1 MRSIAHKAAHGIR
14 IGAAAVMDLGTRA
27 FFHGFAVVFLWLVM
41 VHKLWFTSRLSS
53 FDEWLFSDCWG
64 FSHRPW
70 MDPPS
75 WLVIAVVAIVVHLGW
90 LLLGS
95 HFDGRRRG
103 PDLLLAGMACAFTA
117 YAGLIQLGASLSNA
131 RRMDPPFH
139 YAILDAMRWIG
150 FWGASAAILV
160 SALRAIGMDRK
171 ILRKVSVF
179 FAVGIV
185 LSSVPLSRAGKTL
198 GEWRDWQDARVIGT
212 ALALDGFVKAHPDSR
227 RVEAARIIA
236 WERVRAKPDLERVR
250 LYLEH
255 AKDWGHRIDSA
266 RILERKAI
274 ERLRRRSRE
283 TKFSGLPFLDGFWR
297 SRIPDPGWEGSGTR
311 IVRYRAE
318 FEPTDLV
325 REARELSR
333 TAGWRV
339 FAPDSSV
346 ARLDGDLLGSMVE
359 SMLDSAVRGWAGTSI
374 LTIAPSKPSD
384 SSPADLVVRLRCK
397 LSGPFE
403 PVPCAPGCPPEK
415 ERWTIPTVVLSWTID
430 LREPGG
436 AFHRTGGQALDTS
449 WASASNEEEAGSLP
463 HAWDETMDMNAAW
476 TARLDRSI
484 SNLPGSVRA
493 AWKVRR

>member
-160 SALRAIGMDRK
+160 SALRAIGMDRN

-266 RILERKAI
+266 KILERKAI
-274 ERLRRRSRE
+274 EALRRRAKESP
-283 TKFSGLPFLDGFWR
+283 FSDDPIVDAFWR
-297 SRIPDPGWEGSGTR
+297 SRIPDPGWSGAGTR

-318 FEPTDLV
+318 FEPNDLR
-325 REARELSR
+325 REARDLSR
-333 TAGWRV
+333 TAGCRV
-339 FAPDSSV
+339 FAPDSSD
-346 ARLDGDLLGSMVE
+346 APFDEDLRETLVE
-359 SMLDSAVRGWAGTSI
+359 RMLDSAVRGWANTSI
-374 LTIAPSKPSD
+374 LTIAPWKPSD
-384 SSPADLVVRLRCK
+384 SVPPDLVVRLR
-397 LSGPFE
+397 SRQSAPFE
-403 PVPCAPGCPPEK
+403 LVRCDPGCPPER
-415 ERWTIPTVVLSWTID
+415 ERWAIPSVVHSWTID
-430 LREPGG
+430 LQGPGV
-436 AFHRTGGQALDTS
+436 ATHRTSGQAVDTTWIVSSWEQELDPS
-449 WASASNEEEAGSLP
+449 PQAWNGSMDRET
-463 HAWDETMDMNAAW
+463 AWSV
-476 TARLDRSI
+476 RSGRSI
-484 SNLPGSVRA
+484 ALLPGSVRA
-493 AWKVRR
+493 SWKVRQ